1 MLMCRHLGHLLLKIG
16 DTQARHAPVT
26 SNSNKCPHCHQ
37 AVKEAGHHDR
47 MDLSERDRILV
58 ENYLPPTQSLRIAV
72 VTETWPPEVNGVAI
86 TLSRLVHG
94 LCQRGHAIQ
103 LIRPRQDKHETAI
116 VQDDMSELLLKGF
129 PIPRYPQLK
138 LGLPSKNAL
147 IRAWTIRRPDLV
159 HIATEG
165 PLGWSAL
172 QAARR
177 LRLPVTSDFRT
188 NFHSYSKHYGVGWL
202 SKPIVAY
209 LRKFHNNTACTMV
222 PTRLLRSELQKLGFD
237 NLRVV
242 ARGVDTAL
250 FNPIR
255 RDETLR
261 HSWGA
266 GPDTLVLLST
276 GRLAPEKNLDL
287 VVKTYMALRAA
298 NRPVRLV
305 FAGDGPYREQL
316 QNRCPDAVFMG
327 MCSHEQLAAI
337 YPSADLFLFPSLTE
351 TFGNVTLE
359 ALACG
364 TPVLAFDSAAAS
376 ELVQHDHNGWLA
388 LDEREENF
396 VGKALEITRAPAQLM
411 GMREQT
417 SKSVASLDWMQ
428 IVMQMENIFLQTQA
442 TAFQS

>member
-1 MLMCRHLGHLLLKIG
+1 
-16 DTQARHAPVT
+16 
-26 SNSNKCPHCHQ
+26 
-37 AVKEAGHHDR
+37 

-58 ENYLPPTQSLRIAV
+58 EHYLPPTQSLRIAV
-72 VTETWPPEVNGVAI
+72 VTETWPPEVNGVAL

-94 LCQRGHAIQ
+94 LCQRNHAIQ
-103 LIRPRQDKHETAI
+103 LIRPRQDKNESAI
-116 VQDDMSELLLKGF
+116 TQEDLSELLLKGL

-138 LGLPSKNAL
+138 LGLPSKKVL
-147 IRAWTIRRPDLV
+147 IRAWTMRRPDLV

-222 PTRLLRSELQKLGFD
+222 PTRLLKNELQNLGFD

-242 ARGVDTAL
+242 ARGVDTSLFKPERRSQAL
-250 FNPIR
+250 R
-255 RDETLR
+255 E
-261 HSWGA
+261 SWGA
-266 GPDTLVLLST
+266 SDNTLVLLST

-287 VVKTYMALRAA
+287 VVKTSMALRAA
-298 NRPVRLV
+298 GRPVRLV
-305 FAGDGPYREQL
+305 FAGDGPHRAEL
-316 QNRCPDAVFMG
+316 QAACPDAVFLG
-327 MCSHEQLAAI
+327 MCDHQQLSAI

-376 ELVQHDHNGWLA
+376 ELVQHGRNGWLVPG
-388 LDEREENF
+388 EREEDF
-396 VGKALEITRAPAQLM
+396 VNKALEVTREDDRLM
-411 GMREQT
+411 AMRTAT
-417 SKSVASLDWMQ
+417 SESVAALDWLQ
-428 IVMQMENIFLQTQA
+428 IVMQVESVFLQTQA
-442 TAFQS
+442 SALQS